1 MNVARDHLL
10 SVCSEHCFLTL
21 LHNVPVRKAVNLACA
36 CVAVGSLVCFSFVFR
51 KLRETATPKPSRA
64 EVQRRNDGEHVT
76 LDQLFGQLYLLL
88 NEIQTRLIFIRARV
102 SLALLSM
109 RESEGLIVVFSQKNR
124 LVRKLLKIAYSAS

>member
-1 MNVARDHLL
+1 M
-10 SVCSEHCFLTL
+10 
-21 LHNVPVRKAVNLACA
+21 
-36 CVAVGSLVCFSFVFR
+36 
-51 KLRETATPKPSRA
+51 
-64 EVQRRNDGEHVT
+64 GERVT